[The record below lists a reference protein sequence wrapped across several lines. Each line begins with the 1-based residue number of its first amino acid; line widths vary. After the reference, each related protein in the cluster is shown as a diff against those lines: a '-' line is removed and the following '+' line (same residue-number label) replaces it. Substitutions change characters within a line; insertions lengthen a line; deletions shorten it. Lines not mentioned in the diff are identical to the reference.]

1 MAKEKKDKIM
11 KEKET
16 EAPAETVEGKEAEIS
31 RKEKSSKKKQD
42 SEKKQV
48 LEEETDSEENQDADS
63 EDADLEMIDLEGN
76 DSGEADS
83 EEPDPEETNSEEADS
98 KEESTAADD
107 GKESKKDG
115 FFKKKKKDK
124 RDEQIE
130 ELNDR
135 LKRQMAE
142 FDNFRKRTEKEK
154 SQMFDL
160 GARTIIEK
168 ILPVVDNFERGL
180 AAVDESQKEDA
191 FVSGMDKVYKQMM
204 TELENIGVK
213 AIEAVG
219 EEFNPEYHNAVMQ
232 VESEEYESGVVAQE
246 LQKGYMYKDTVVRHS
261 MVAVVQ

>member
-1 MAKEKKDKIM
+1 MAEEKQQDIM
-11 KEKET
+11 EEKVVSEEDTEET
-16 EAPAETVEGKEAEIS
+16 CSKEADAEQTT
-31 RKEKSSKKKQD
+31 ETA
-42 SEKKQV
+42 
-48 LEEETDSEENQDADS
+48 EEQRQEE
-63 EDADLEMIDLEGN
+63 
-76 DSGEADS
+76 
-83 EEPDPEETNSEEADS
+83 
-98 KEESTAADD
+98 D
-107 GKESKKDG
+107 GKETSEGAGADVSEPEAEEDAREGETDADEPKKDG

-124 RDEQIE
+124 KDEQIE

-154 SQMFDL
+154 SQMFDM

-180 AAVDESQKEDA
+180 AAVPKEQKEDA
-191 FVSGMDKVYKQMM
+191 FVSGMDKVYRQMM

-219 EEFNPEYHNAVMQ
+219 EEFNPEFHNAVMQ
-232 VESEEYESGVVAQE
+232 MESEEYESGVVAQE
-246 LQKGYMYKDTVVRHS
+246 LQKGYLYKDTVVRHS